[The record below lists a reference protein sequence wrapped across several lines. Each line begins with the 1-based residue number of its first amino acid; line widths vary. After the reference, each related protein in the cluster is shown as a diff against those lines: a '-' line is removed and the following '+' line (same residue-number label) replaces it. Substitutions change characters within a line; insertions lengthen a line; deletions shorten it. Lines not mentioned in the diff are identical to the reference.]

1 MQIRVYCRIRP
12 HSGTSCV
19 RCLPDQSGLRI
30 DVDGKEHSLEF
41 DRVYGPMATQ
51 EEVRLLLL
59 VGKIRW
65 VDCRQP
71 SLQSHLAAL
80 S

>member
-51 EEVRLLLL
+51 EEVRLLCDIKL
-59 VGKIRW
+59 I
-65 VDCRQP
+65 
-71 SLQSHLAAL
+71 A
-80 S
+80 